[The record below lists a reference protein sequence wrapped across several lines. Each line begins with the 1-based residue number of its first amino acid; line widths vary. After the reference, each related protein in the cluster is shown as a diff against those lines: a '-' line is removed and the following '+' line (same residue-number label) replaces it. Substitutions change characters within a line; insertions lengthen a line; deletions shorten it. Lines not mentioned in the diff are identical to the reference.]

1 MPLYDSMFLIS
12 KGEYISLKRIRED
25 HAHLVDS
32 IGGDVNGGQVNH
44 IEIGEGGKVVIK
56 PDQLSASGKSTK
68 AKPSRPSPSRSSSS
82 ETPSHPLSSTIN
94 NNFTPISSPQASMHS
109 SIQDEQDKSAARFK
123 PLPQD
128 SFDDPGLPQPRLN
141 RSYPTRDV
149 AAQVDLPKAATVD
162 GFAQANL
169 GPETSDGSTQVR
181 PETSDGSTQANIR
194 PEARDGAVQA
204 KPKTRDGA
212 VQANIK
218 PKSKD
223 GSAQTNDIPPMV
235 VKPKTRD
242 GSAQA
247 NIRPK
252 TWDGSSQANLK
263 PTSRDSYSQ
272 TNSNQFRSF
281 STQTSRNEKDG
292 LQMSKSKAMASAV
305 ADANKNAMSKH
316 GKKRLRV
323 LPNRVAHTDATDGS
337 APTVNTLLG
346 KKLKDDQLGQTIPFI
361 QPPRSSSRGVKNRTI
376 AHGKKSNVLVIT
388 HPKTSTSTKKN
399 SNNPPTMA
407 NKNKV
412 SPPGKPVNKKNS
424 GKKDATWNKKRPSNY
439 ATVPIKKTSIT
450 KMKNTTKK
458 ASTSKHASRK
468 NAAESLLIQR
478 RTEDH
483 LNRLAGE
490 EDVDMEDGEIVCEN
504 VADSAPE
511 KKSKTIKQ
519 KPPKAVSIRGKRP
532 KVPLDNSEEDEDY
545 IPRKTHV
552 YSKKRSKRTKR
563 FDLNVLD

>member
-82 ETPSHPLSSTIN
+82 E
-94 NNFTPISSPQASMHS
+94 
-109 SIQDEQDKSAARFK
+109 SAARFK

-399 SNNPPTMA
+399 SNNPPTMT

-412 SPPGKPVNKKNS
+412 SPPGKEEC
-424 GKKDATWNKKRPSNY
+424 
-439 ATVPIKKTSIT
+439 
-450 KMKNTTKK
+450 
-458 ASTSKHASRK
+458 SRK
-468 NAAESLLIQR
+468 SI
-478 RTEDH
+478 
-483 LNRLAGE
+483 
-490 EDVDMEDGEIVCEN
+490 
-504 VADSAPE
+504 DSE
-511 KKSKTIKQ
+511 K
-519 KPPKAVSIRGKRP
+519 
-532 KVPLDNSEEDEDY
+532 D
-545 IPRKTHV
+545 
-552 YSKKRSKRTKR
+552 
-563 FDLNVLD
+563 